1 MKIKEIFQKNRKNG
15 LIFVKNRDFWKSR
28 RNPFRRSFS
37 AETFSAEISGD
48 QCTLISRPTT
58 LIWPECVHLRP
69 RVQKTHEAI
78 HQNERATKQF
88 NAEKIT
94 RLDIRKSLNLSD
106 IIIDTMKIVYSN
118 KIWRQIWKEN
128 IKFYHRR
135 KINVE
140 HWTVWLYI
148 KNHYLLIYEL
158 FINVKCLH
166 WNGLFNI

>member
-106 IIIDTMKIVYSN
+106 IIIDVG
-118 KIWRQIWKEN
+118 RQWVQYIIILLRQSDVTYFISSLFEHRYVMW
-128 IKFYHRR
+128 IKS
-135 KINVE
+135 
-140 HWTVWLYI
+140 
-148 KNHYLLIYEL
+148 
-158 FINVKCLH
+158 
-166 WNGLFNI
+166 